1 MAPKEGSRDLEV
13 LFTKDDQ
20 VLIFVSQAD
29 TTFVLK
35 TMPTSIGADGKKCNF
50 EITLPDQ
57 GDLSKPKTL
66 IGYTGMRDGDD
77 RVTMSRSTLL

>member
-35 TMPTSIGADGKKCNF
+35 TMPTSI
-50 EITLPDQ
+50 
-57 GDLSKPKTL
+57 
-66 IGYTGMRDGDD
+66 
-77 RVTMSRSTLL
+77 